1 MTRDQSLLAL
11 APVATPLTVGVLFRP
26 AKAKLLKLFS
36 DYHLGLVLVTIS
48 AIAWSTAGFFT
59 RLIALDSFT
68 MLAWRGV
75 FGSTALLAVI
85 IVQHGRGWTKEFT
98 RMGRVEYFYAF
109 LCFAGMIMFIVSLG
123 YTSVAHNAIIYAT
136 LPFVSA
142 FLAWTLFRE
151 FPSREAIIA
160 SLIALA
166 GVFIMAGFGADGGL
180 FGDILSFGMTI
191 TMAISIVLMRRYRG
205 LSANA
210 AACVGGLASGLFCMG
225 LGHPL
230 DVTALQLF
238 YLVLFGV
245 VNSAIGLSLFALGSK
260 KIPAIETALIGSLD
274 APMAPLWV
282 WIAFSEMPGIATFI
296 GGGIVFVTVVTHIW
310 LTQRNQSNAAM

>member
-1 MTRDQSLLAL
+1 M
-11 APVATPLTVGVLFRP
+11 
-26 AKAKLLKLFS
+26 KIFS

-59 RLIALDSFT
+59 RLIQLDSFT

-75 FGSTALLAVI
+75 FGSAALLIVI
-85 IVQHGRGWTKEFT
+85 IVQNGKGWTREFT
-98 RMGRVEYFYAF
+98 RMGKVEYFYTG
-109 LCFAGMIMFIVSLG
+109 LVIVGMVMFIVSLG
-123 YTSVAHNAIIYAT
+123 YTSVAHNAVIYAT
-136 LPFVSA
+136 LPFISA
-142 FLAWTLFRE
+142 FLAWLLYRE
-151 FPSREAIIA
+151 FPSSEAIVA
-160 SLIALA
+160 SLVALA

-191 TMAISIVLMRRYRG
+191 TMAISIVLMRRYRN

-210 AACVGGLASGLFCMG
+210 AACVGGLASGLLCMG
-225 LGHPL
+225 FGHPL
-230 DVTALQLF
+230 DVTLLQF
-238 YLVLFGV
+238 AYLILFGV
-245 VNSAIGLSLFALGSK
+245 VNSAIGLSLFAIGSK

-282 WIAFSEMPGIATFI
+282 WLAFSEVPGTATFI

-310 LTQRNQSNAAM
+310 MTQKHQPSADM